1 MDRSEV
7 RVKYVLMLKVKIK
20 FSEGLLECVFSSSFG
35 PLLLDLGVGVEGS
48 SGDVRK
54 VLFLGAVVGVGAGLD
69 LLAQLL
75 EDLLDLGRILQVL
88 PVRPLED
95 LDVLRLEGL
104 GREHVGEVV
113 GVDDLGDRSFFF
125 LWFLDLRIGVLHLLV
140 LRLLLDD
147 LWSSADNLR
156 LLLPEVLVSPE
167 DRDVLHLVL
176 ELGLLVLR
184 RGLDVLPQMEL
195 ARLGLRH
202 FLRARVRLGLVEL
215 VVGVNLDLRRR
226 LLRSARLADAVL
238 RLVVDEI
245 VHLIVTVAS
254 GIVLG
259 VDLAVVAVGL
269 LLEQVL
275 EDGLHVRR
283 RARARASVHL
293 AGLLEMAEGVLAVGP
308 FKDRHFRIPPIVLL
322 LVFVLVEVLHSL
334 IFIIIID
341 APAAPHL

>member
-113 GVDDLGDRSFFF
+113 GVDDLGDLGFFS
-125 LWFLDLRIGVLHLLV
+125 LWLLDLLVRLFHLLV
-140 LRLLLDD
+140 L
-147 LWSSADNLR
+147 
-156 LLLPEVLVSPE
+156 
-167 DRDVLHLVL
+167 
-176 ELGLLVLR
+176 
-184 RGLDVLPQMEL
+184 
-195 ARLGLRH
+195 
-202 FLRARVRLGLVEL
+202 
-215 VVGVNLDLRRR
+215 
-226 LLRSARLADAVL
+226 
-238 RLVVDEI
+238 
-245 VHLIVTVAS
+245 
-254 GIVLG
+254 
-259 VDLAVVAVGL
+259 
-269 LLEQVL
+269 
-275 EDGLHVRR
+275 
-283 RARARASVHL
+283 
-293 AGLLEMAEGVLAVGP
+293 
-308 FKDRHFRIPPIVLL
+308 
-322 LVFVLVEVLHSL
+322 
-334 IFIIIID
+334 
-341 APAAPHL
+341 